1 MVILCCYIS
10 FHATNIY
17 IIKHQIIVI
26 SLYLCIKGIPPQ
38 NQATATD
45 CLHPM
50 QKSDADDVF
59 FKRNSVCATTR
70 QKGACSA
77 CH

>member
-17 IIKHQIIVI
+17 IIANQIIVI
-26 SLYLCIKGIPPQ
+26 SLYMCIKGIPPQ
-38 NQATATD
+38 IGQPETG

-50 QKSDADDVF
+50 QKSDSDDVF
-59 FKRNSVCATTR
+59 FERNSVCATTW
-70 QKGACSA
+70 QKKACRA
-77 CH
+77 GH